1 MPSPAVLS
9 SQTYGTSAK
18 TITNATTNKRYCFSV
33 KDQAGN
39 TGYGGVNVNLAAPVI
54 SLTQDQNSVDATA
67 TMAGD
72 PTVDTASWAHS
83 DVLTS
88 DPTCS
93 EATYN
98 TAGSSENTA
107 PVDSGDDGD
116 YICFK
121 VANSLGVYSYA
132 EWTIDFT
139 APTVTVA
146 QSGST
151 LTASATDAG
160 VGLGASPVFK
170 HTAALNTTATCNSS
184 QTYGTS
190 AKTITNAT
198 TNKRYCFSVK
208 DQAGNTGYGGVNV
221 NLKAPVISLTQD
233 QNSVDATA
241 TMAGDP
247 TIDTA
252 SWAHSD
258 VLTSD
263 PTCSE
268 ATYNTAGSSEN
279 TAPVD
284 SGDDGDYICFKVAN
298 SLGVYS
304 YAEWTIDFTA
314 PTVTVAQNGSTLTAS
329 ATDAGVGLGASPV
342 FKHTAALNTTATC
355 NSSQTYGTSA
365 KTITNATTNK
375 RYCFSVKDQAG
386 NTGYGGVNVNL
397 TAPVI
402 SLTQDQNSVDA
413 TATMAG
419 DPTID
424 TASWAHSDVLTSD
437 PTCSEATYNTAGSS
451 ENTAPVDSGDD
462 GDWVCFKV
470 ANSLGVYSY
479 AEWTI
484 DFTAPVVNV
493 SQTGTTLTASS
504 TATDLPATPVWQKSA
519 ALGSNPTSC
528 SDSSISYSNGNIVS
542 NAVSGKYY
550 CFKVTDKQSN
560 TGYGKA
566 TPDTTKPSLTLVQ
579 ANDRIKLQSTA
590 GLSDIKYFITGT
602 DPDCD
607 NNDDWDNAKSG
618 STTTAMDDNDWAC
631 FRGKNSNSVYG
642 YADLQL
648 LASKRT
654 QTETASP
661 VTPAVSLKQVN
672 DTVVAAGDGI
682 LSWAWRVNPD
692 NGCSQSTSFSDGQVG
707 FESTVTGLA
716 HDDRVC
722 FRALGR
728 SGLYGYAGLT
738 VNLNQPALSFV
749 QNQSRVL
756 ATAVAPDSTGLDYNS
771 WANSG
776 LLAAGTDCST
786 AGYNPAGAGQN
797 SLAIGSDKPGQN
809 GRTVCFM
816 VKNSLE
822 VAGYGHWTVDFT
834 APAVTVV
841 QNNTSLIASSLATDL
856 DPVNPW
862 HYGPAGSDVDCDRL
876 DLSAW
881 RVGRTVDQ
889 TADGDWYC
897 FRATDDKG
905 NTGYGRLGVDL
916 TKPVLTVVQKNNR
929 VSLSSAGSFYNISHF
944 TSGLEPDCDDSDT
957 FDQTG
962 DQTAVMDDDHW
973 VCFRASNAVGVYNF
987 AKLQINLTPVT
998 VTVSQSN
1005 DQVQAQAD
1013 GQPDSSSWANFMT
1026 DDDQPADCDT
1036 SGSFGQAGPGNQT
1049 VAVSRDQDR
1058 RWLCFMVVNN
1068 LGLTGYGQ
1076 HQIDYTAPVL
1086 TISQNGNSLQ
1096 VTSSDTDLADEAYYH
1111 SRGYDSQTDC
1121 SGLTGSDYSSGD
1133 TVTETEDGQYYCFRV
1148 DDQNGNSGYGFYQL
1162 PAPAPA
1168 AIASVTGPPAG
1179 SLTASIINGQLSLTS
1194 WAGLTNWQYVFIG
1207 SGQSCNGAAFSFGAS
1222 AGTVVDLTVAPAAS
1236 RLCFRAVDANGRFS
1250 YYQAAAS
1257 NGWLYQPPAATATG
1271 LTPTV
1276 SSDLTG
1282 FSLNSQQQIVLLV
1295 LAGLTLTLAAGLQ
1308 LLAGWRRPQAAASF
1322 YVRVKRQI
1330 KLTVKQHPALAAKIE
1345 LVRQI
1350 NRPLVNPTTLDKS
1363 INIQAV
1369 ERDRIKLAVNTKN
1382 RSPERI
1388 SISLTVRKEQ

>member
-1 MPSPAVLS
+1 MPKPSVANS
-9 SQTYGTSAK
+9 CYGTSAK

-39 TGYGGVNVNLAAPVI
+39 TGYGGVNVNLTAPVI

-116 YICFK
+116 WVCFK

-221 NLKAPVISLTQD
+221 NLAAPVISLTQDQNSVDATATMAGDPTIDTASWAHSDVLTSDPTCSEATYNTAGSSENTAPVDSGDDGDYICFKVANSLGVYSYAEWTIDFTAPTVTVAQNGSTLTASATDAGVGLGASPVFKHTAALNTTAICNSSQTYGTSAKTITNATTNKRYCFSVKDQAGNTGYGGVNVNLTAPVISLTQD

-462 GDWVCFKV
+462 GDYICFKV

-484 DFTAPVVNV
+484 DFTAPTVTVAQ
-493 SQTGTTLTASS
+493 SGSTLTAS
-504 TATDLPATPVWQKSA
+504 ATDAGVG
-519 ALGSNPTSC
+519 LG
-528 SDSSISYSNGNIVS
+528 
-542 NAVSGKYY
+542 
-550 CFKVTDKQSN
+550 
-560 TGYGKA
+560 
-566 TPDTTKPSLTLVQ
+566 
-579 ANDRIKLQSTA
+579 
-590 GLSDIKYFITGT
+590 
-602 DPDCD
+602 
-607 NNDDWDNAKSG
+607 
-618 STTTAMDDNDWAC
+618 
-631 FRGKNSNSVYG
+631 
-642 YADLQL
+642 
-648 LASKRT
+648 
-654 QTETASP
+654 ASP
-661 VTPAVSLKQVN
+661 VFKHT
-672 DTVVAAGDGI
+672 AALNTTAI
-682 LSWAWRVNPD
+682 CNS
-692 NGCSQSTSFSDGQVG
+692 SQTYGTSAK
-707 FESTVTGLA
+707 TIT
-716 HDDRVC
+716 
-722 FRALGR
+722 
-728 SGLYGYAGLT
+728 
-738 VNLNQPALSFV
+738 N
-749 QNQSRVL
+749 
-756 ATAVAPDSTGLDYNS
+756 ATTN
-771 WANSG
+771 
-776 LLAAGTDCST
+776 
-786 AGYNPAGAGQN
+786 
-797 SLAIGSDKPGQN
+797 K
-809 GRTVCFM
+809 R
-816 VKNSLE
+816 
-822 VAGYGHWTVDFT
+822 
-834 APAVTVV
+834 
-841 QNNTSLIASSLATDL
+841 
-856 DPVNPW
+856 
-862 HYGPAGSDVDCDRL
+862 
-876 DLSAW
+876 
-881 RVGRTVDQ
+881 
-889 TADGDWYC
+889 YC
-897 FRATDDKG
+897 FSVKDQAG
-905 NTGYGRLGVDL
+905 NTGYGGVN
-916 TKPVLTVVQKNNR
+916 V
-929 VSLSSAGSFYNISHF
+929 
-944 TSGLEPDCDDSDT
+944 
-957 FDQTG
+957 
-962 DQTAVMDDDHW
+962 
-973 VCFRASNAVGVYNF
+973 
-987 AKLQINLTPVT
+987 NL
-998 VTVSQSN
+998 
-1005 DQVQAQAD
+1005 
-1013 GQPDSSSWANFMT
+1013 
-1026 DDDQPADCDT
+1026 
-1036 SGSFGQAGPGNQT
+1036 
-1049 VAVSRDQDR
+1049 
-1058 RWLCFMVVNN
+1058 
-1068 LGLTGYGQ
+1068 
-1076 HQIDYTAPVL
+1076 TAPV
-1086 TISQNGNSLQ
+1086 ISLPQ
-1096 VTSSDTDLADEAYYH
+1096 
-1111 SRGYDSQTDC
+1111 
-1121 SGLTGSDYSSGD
+1121 
-1133 TVTETEDGQYYCFRV
+1133 
-1148 DDQNGNSGYGFYQL
+1148 DQN
-1162 PAPAPA
+1162 
-1168 AIASVTGPPAG
+1168 SV
-1179 SLTASIINGQLSLTS
+1179 
-1194 WAGLTNWQYVFIG
+1194 
-1207 SGQSCNGAAFSFGAS
+1207 
-1222 AGTVVDLTVAPAAS
+1222 D
-1236 RLCFRAVDANGRFS
+1236 
-1250 YYQAAAS
+1250 
-1257 NGWLYQPPAATATG
+1257 ATATMAG
-1271 LTPTV
+1271 DPQLI
-1276 SSDLTG
+1276 SEAG
-1282 FSLNSQQQIVLLV
+1282 FK
-1295 LAGLTLTLAAGLQ
+1295 
-1308 LLAGWRRPQAAASF
+1308 
-1322 YVRVKRQI
+1322 VKRPGR
-1330 KLTVKQHPALAAKIE
+1330 QHRLW
-1345 LVRQI
+1345 RG
-1350 NRPLVNPTTLDKS
+1350 
-1363 INIQAV
+1363 
-1369 ERDRIKLAVNTKN
+1369 
-1382 RSPERI
+1382 
-1388 SISLTVRKEQ
+1388 